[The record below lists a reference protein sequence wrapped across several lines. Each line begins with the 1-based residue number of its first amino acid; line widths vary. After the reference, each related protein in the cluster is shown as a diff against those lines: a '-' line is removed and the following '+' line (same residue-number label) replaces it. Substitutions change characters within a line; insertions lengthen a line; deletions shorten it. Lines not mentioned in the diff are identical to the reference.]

1 MNFLRRYDFY
11 LLILFIGLGVLA
23 FNGGWVLPLRLLF
36 GLPLVLIVPGYALA
50 SVLYPSKLSLSRSS
64 RLMVS
69 LALSLS
75 VSMLAGLVLN
85 YTAELNQESVFY
97 TLGGFSLVFCLAAI
111 ARRQHLPPDEKP
123 GLILVPPDTKK
134 QTPKSTA
141 QVFLNMLLA
150 VCLLGAGGF
159 AVQRLVQAYSPAE
172 FTQFYLLGID
182 DTAENFPELFILS
195 NGQVSAVRY
204 GNQPAVEADLAR
216 LKLVISNSGQSGT
229 LYRVE
234 AFINGQLY
242 IFSLADGGEFDGL
255 VDVAAGAA
263 KSLELYFAPPEAGD
277 NQILEI
283 WLYAGEEAVFSQ
295 PLKLVFSAA

>member
-85 YTAELNQESVFY
+85 YTVGLGQESVLC
-97 TLGGFSLVFCLAAI
+97 TLCSLSLIFCLAAI
-111 ARRQHLPPDEKP
+111 GRRQRLPPDERP
-123 GLILVPPDTKK
+123 GLILIPPDTKK
-134 QTPKSTA
+134 QVSGNTS

-150 VCLLGAGGF
+150 VCLLGVGGF
-159 AVQRLVQAYSPAE
+159 AVKQLVQVYSPAE
-172 FTQFYLLGID
+172 FTQFYMLGID
-182 DTAENFPELFILS
+182 DTAENFPSMFFLD
-195 NGQVSAVRY
+195 NGQVTEVQY
-204 GNQPAVEADLAR
+204 GNRPAVEAVSAC
-216 LKLVISNSGQSGT
+216 LKLVISNSGQFDIV
-229 LYRVE
+229 YRVE
-234 AFINGQLY
+234 ALLNGHLHK
-242 IFSLADGGEFDGL
+242 FSFGDGTEFDGFI
-255 VDVAAGAA
+255 DVPASVVN
-263 KSLELYFAPPEAGD
+263 SLELYFAPIEPGD
-277 NQILEI
+277 NQLLEI
-283 WLYAGEEAVFSQ
+283 WLYSGDTPVFSQ
-295 PLKLVFSAA
+295 PLKLVFSTD